1 MKTLKELL
9 GDELYLQVEGALK
22 DVSDVH
28 ILVDS
33 KEKPIYI
40 PKERFDQVNSEKK
53 EYKKQID
60 QNVKDLETLKG
71 QATDN
76 AELVKTIDT
85 LKKASV
91 DYDVKLKGA
100 KIDAS
105 LKVALIKM
113 KAKNPALIEKLF
125 DKSAITFVNDDVA
138 GVEEQLNAI
147 KKTDAYLFEADVAP
161 IVPITPAPVVP
172 VIPVGG
178 TKVPI
183 VTPPGTPGGKPESI
197 GAILA
202 KKKAALESNAAT
214 NSFFKT
220 EQ

>member
-147 KKTDAYLFEADVAP
+147 KKTDAYLFEADVP
-161 IVPITPAPVVP
+161 PVVIPPVIVPPVP
-172 VIPVGG
+172 EGG